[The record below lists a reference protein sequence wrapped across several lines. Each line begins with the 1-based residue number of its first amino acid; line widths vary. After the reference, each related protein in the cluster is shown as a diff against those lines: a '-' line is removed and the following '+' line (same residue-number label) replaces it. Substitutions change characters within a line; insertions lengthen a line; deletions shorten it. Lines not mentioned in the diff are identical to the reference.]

1 MLGLKRGTVQL
12 CEHEQ
17 AWEIEAQNT
26 ILRLK
31 EILGAVIKDIQHV
44 GSTSIPSIKA
54 KPIIDI
60 AIAIDDF
67 EDVLL
72 LEEELKK
79 QGFYYRPKVDLGEQL
94 LFASGSYYDGTG
106 DLQTHFIINM
116 TDRPWRNSDMARPR
130 KNNITIDEEIIKQEE
145 QVSKSKAKY
154 DADVKKLK
162 DLYAKK
168 DEMKK
173 KELLAA
179 VGKSSKTYEEIL
191 RFLQGEA

>member
-145 QVSKSKAKY
+145 QVSKSKEKY
-154 DADVKKLK
+154 DADVKKTQRSLCQ
-162 DLYAKK
+162 
-168 DEMKK
+168 E
-173 KELLAA
+173 
-179 VGKSSKTYEEIL
+179 G
-191 RFLQGEA
+191 

>member
-1 MLGLKRGTVQL
+1 M
-12 CEHEQ
+12 E
-17 AWEIEAQNT
+17 
-26 ILRLK
+26 
-31 EILGAVIKDIQHV
+31 
-44 GSTSIPSIKA
+44 
-54 KPIIDI
+54 
-60 AIAIDDF
+60 
-67 EDVLL
+67 
-72 LEEELKK
+72 
-79 QGFYYRPKVDLGEQL
+79 
-94 LFASGSYYDGTG
+94 
-106 DLQTHFIINM
+106 
-116 TDRPWRNSDMARPR
+116 RPR

-179 VGKSSKTYEEIL
+179 VEKSSKTYEEIL

>member
-1 MLGLKRGTVQL
+1 
-12 CEHEQ
+12 
-17 AWEIEAQNT
+17 
-26 ILRLK
+26 
-31 EILGAVIKDIQHV
+31 
-44 GSTSIPSIKA
+44 
-54 KPIIDI
+54 
-60 AIAIDDF
+60 
-67 EDVLL
+67 
-72 LEEELKK
+72 
-79 QGFYYRPKVDLGEQL
+79 
-94 LFASGSYYDGTG
+94 
-106 DLQTHFIINM
+106 
-116 TDRPWRNSDMARPR
+116 MARPR

-179 VGKSSKTYEEIL
+179 VEKSGKTYEEIL